1 MIIIAR
7 ISGEIRSNCRIYQAV
22 SDCDDDNYEVMDA
35 ILHLPNKYK
44 NVIYMYYFEEYKAN
58 EIAGILNIPVN
69 TVYSLLKRGKEKLK
83 GVLDESL

>member
-1 MIIIAR
+1 MTPVN
-7 ISGEIRSNCRIYQAV
+7 EPPVKFDY
-22 SDCDDDNYEVMDA
+22 
-35 ILHLPNKYK
+35 PKYK
-44 NVIYMYYFEEYKAN
+44 NVIYMYYFEDYKAN